1 MSISHLELGV
11 SSQTPSGQ
19 VRNQPGGFG
28 YQRSATDREDVLM
41 DDAKGYR
48 VNAEK
53 LQKAVAGESVV
64 ETKTTDTE
72 KRRR

>member
-1 MSISHLELGV
+1 
-11 SSQTPSGQ
+11 
-19 VRNQPGGFG
+19 
-28 YQRSATDREDVLM
+28 M